1 MPTLAQ
7 LKKFKKGALS
17 INLDAQEKATIYT
30 TTSTFTQHD
39 DGTLTHSLDYTV
51 TETEPEPEL
60 PDGYVAP
67 GESSDQAE
75 TMGATESKPELPDGY
90 VAHGESHDPVGTM
103 GSTESTPAAEAPI
116 GGGGTESPAAI
127 IVDLIREILK
137 PLKKAQS
144 KLAPQDI

>member
-60 PDGYVAP
+60 PDEYD
-67 GESSDQAE
+67 E
-75 TMGATESKPELPDGY
+75 
-90 VAHGESHDPVGTM
+90 HGESNDQAGTT
-103 GSTESTPAAEAPI
+103 GATESTPAAEAPI
-116 GGGGTESPAAI
+116 GGGGTESEAAI
-127 IVDLIREILK
+127 IVDLIKEILK
-137 PLKKAQS
+137 ALKYAQS
-144 KLAPQDI
+144 KLAQ